1 MHGKILLPRNGKV
14 SIDYFCAIVSKY
26 CRMLSGKVVLLQL
39 FWTSVS
45 CVLADD
51 ESSTQGKSEN
61 ILESLERSMH
71 PELMK
76 VLCLQDHSPH
86 AQLLLSS
93 LSMRGVFC
101 FLCLQLWG
109 SWAGTKSWQGLCYPT
124 CLSHGW
130 SPMVWGC
137 FSVPSVVACFCLLFP
152 SAQPHLWT
160 VLAPCQCFAPAH
172 VTQRQSEKYLF
183 CFDSVLSQ

>member
-1 MHGKILLPRNGKV
+1 
-14 SIDYFCAIVSKY
+14 
-26 CRMLSGKVVLLQL
+26 MLSGRAVLLQL

-86 AQLLLSS
+86 PQLLLSS
-93 LSMRGVFC
+93 LSVRRVFY
-101 FLCLQLWG
+101 FLYLQLWW
-109 SWAGTKSWQGLCYPT
+109 SWAGTKSWWGLCYPT
-124 CLSHGW
+124 CLSHRW
-130 SPMVWGC
+130 SPMVWGLFC
-137 FSVPSVVACFCLLFP
+137 SSPPSVVVASACFFLQH
-152 SAQPHLWT
+152 SHI
-160 VLAPCQCFAPAH
+160 
-172 VTQRQSEKYLF
+172 
-183 CFDSVLSQ
+183 SVLSVLCISSCITKATWKRIILFWFSSFSRSSLGLSVARH